1 MILILK
7 IVRKKNILINLIKDY
22 KISGKIIGFVPTM
35 GALHEGHISLLN
47 ASKRQNSITIC
58 SIYVNPTQFDN
69 KKDLSFYPKN
79 ELKDIQ
85 ILKRMNCD
93 VLFLPNNTEM
103 YPDNVRSL
111 SYNFTDCFNILEGE
125 KRPGHFAGVVTIV
138 HKLFELIQPANA
150 YFGEKDF
157 QQLWII
163 KKFIKSHSLNIKINS
178 CVTIRNKL
186 GLALS
191 SRNSRLSDSE
201 KHTSTLLFQCIYKL
215 KMAIENL
222 LNANSI
228 EKINKSKILNLK
240 AKNIQPIISNS
251 IIKLDYCEIVD
262 IENFSFV
269 TILNRKKKYRI
280 LIAAYVG
287 KTRLIDNISI
297 N

>member
-1 MILILK
+1 MK